1 MFSEMCDRKKK
12 GKHERGFSKRS
23 QMYAHIFTGGAF
35 IFVLHAYMF
44 CALLLI
50 RTRGKIANPR
60 VEFAFVAAGKNSNS
74 AQNLCVKLY
83 FRHLP
88 GTT

>member
-23 QMYAHIFTGGAF
+23 QMYAHIFTGG
-35 IFVLHAYMF
+35 LLYSSSMHMF

-60 VEFAFVAAGKNSNS
+60 VEFAFVAVGKNSNS